1 VEQLTTEWP
10 VHSLKSH
17 TRERS
22 KNTWD

>member
-17 TRERS
+17 ARERS